1 MLQKEPARRLVNL
14 LKIPVLLETGE
25 ASAHAAYDEFT
36 VRYLQQAGVNVE
48 HLKLA
53 DEGIHGN
60 GHLQFFEKNNLEIV
74 ELLESWIFDATGR
87 TREKNRAFSENIL
100 YIAFLDYETMGAQ
113 FQRFTSGPD
122 DNLGPG
128 TAPMLSDLKLRHVIY
143 DASYEVNDHSKGF
156 HLFLANPKRQSIK
169 VRECSKGLA

>member
-60 GHLQFFEKNNLEIV
+60 GHLQFLEKNNLEIV

-87 TREKNRAFSENIL
+87 TREKNRAISENI
-100 YIAFLDYETMGAQ
+100 
-113 FQRFTSGPD
+113 P
-122 DNLGPG
+122 
-128 TAPMLSDLKLRHVIY
+128 V
-143 DASYEVNDHSKGF
+143 
-156 HLFLANPKRQSIK
+156 
-169 VRECSKGLA
+169 